1 MGKNALIRALLR
13 HPNCNYI
20 IKLDVADQKY
30 GHGKERALS
39 KKTFLEEVNT
49 VEQLEI
55 MGMGGE

>member
-1 MGKNALIRALLR
+1 MHYFG
-13 HPNCNYI
+13 HWCDCNYN
-20 IKLDVADQKY
+20 IKFDIADQKY

-55 MGMGGE
+55 IGGGVGV